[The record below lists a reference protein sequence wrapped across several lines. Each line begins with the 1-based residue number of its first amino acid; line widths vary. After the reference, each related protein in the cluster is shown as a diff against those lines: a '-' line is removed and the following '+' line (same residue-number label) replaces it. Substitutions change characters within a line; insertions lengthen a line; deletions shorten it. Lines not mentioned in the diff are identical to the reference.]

1 MEARCEG
8 TKAIGEREMW
18 QTEEREGV
26 GDIFGVDTCQ
36 SGIGH

>member
-1 MEARCEG
+1 MEARCER

-26 GDIFGVDTCQ
+26 GDIFWVDTCQ
-36 SGIGH
+36 SGIGR

>member
-8 TKAIGEREMW
+8 AKAIGEQEMW
-18 QTEEREGV
+18 QTEERERV

-36 SGIGH
+36 SGIGR